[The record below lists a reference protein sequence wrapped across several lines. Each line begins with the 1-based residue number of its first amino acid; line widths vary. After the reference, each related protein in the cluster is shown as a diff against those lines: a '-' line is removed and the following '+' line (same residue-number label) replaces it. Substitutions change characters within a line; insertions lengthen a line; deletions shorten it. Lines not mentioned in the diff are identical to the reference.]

1 MSDSNERPR
10 CVRPIELAEMAGVQP
25 QMIHN
30 YISAGR
36 IPAIRCT
43 QHGGTRCID
52 IDDAKEWLDKRE
64 AKEAEKKKRIKRQL
78 RGEV

>member
-1 MSDSNERPR
+1 
-10 CVRPIELAEMAGVQP
+10 MAGVQP

-43 QHGGTRCID
+43 QHSGTRCID
-52 IDDAKEWLDKRE
+52 TDDAKAWLDKRD
-64 AKEAEKKKRIKRQL
+64 AKEAEKMKRIKRQL